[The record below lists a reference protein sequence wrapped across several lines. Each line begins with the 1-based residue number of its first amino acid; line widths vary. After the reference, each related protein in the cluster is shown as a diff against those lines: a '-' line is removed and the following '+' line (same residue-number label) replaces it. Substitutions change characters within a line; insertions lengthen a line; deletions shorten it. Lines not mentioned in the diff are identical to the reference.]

1 MTVPQILR
9 PPKLVP
15 VFWARGSLSS
25 AKMNQTV
32 LISEQLLGAKALL
45 LTANTT
51 TVYNRL
57 HHDTQDGPLVLEIPP
72 EVLSPIDNVW
82 LSSVADVAA

>member
-1 MTVPQILR
+1 MMVPQILR
-9 PPKLVP
+9 PPKPVP
-15 VFWARGSLSS
+15 VFWARGSPSS

-32 LISEQLLGAKALL
+32 LISEQLLDAKALF

-51 TVYNRL
+51 TVYNML
-57 HHDTQDGPLVLEIPP
+57 HHGTLVLEIPP

-82 LSSVADVAA
+82 LSWVADVAA